1 MKQVKRIHD
10 ISAQGASGEDLSAD
24 HHRPDPEVLEK
35 KPDVNSLQ
43 HISFGFWR
51 NLILV
56 SDYPVRLQTSEK
68 FQQSKRWQSF
78 FGISGRLTSK
88 SMATFRQSNHPRIFA
103 STANPNP
110 VINLFPVPDLK
121 DNNGIFVHS
130 EDYPVITHPQFSVTS
145 KASFKGLAIF

>member
-43 HISFGFWR
+43 HIGFGFWR

-68 FQQSKRWQSF
+68 FRQSKRWQVF
-78 FGISGRLTSK
+78 FGISGRITSE
-88 SMATFRQSNHPRIFA
+88 SMATFRQSNHPRYFY
-103 STANPNP
+103 
-110 VINLFPVPDLK
+110 F
-121 DNNGIFVHS
+121 NGA
-130 EDYPVITHPQFSVTS
+130 PQPCYKPLSCARS
-145 KASFKGLAIF
+145 